1 MALWGGLASG
11 GATGANKALQLR
23 RQQQQFQ
30 QQSDYRNQV
39 LDESMRSNRTGERL
53 RALQIQSQLLGNMGR
68 SSGSGTGTGGGSVRD
83 PDQLK
88 RYLENVPSIA
98 ERSFYPSLGIRKAF
112 GADRLWPDKS
122 LSTAQVEGS
131 VRDLG
136 NQVFSYLQQ
145 RGFTPDTA
153 QFNQAMQDTKSRIF
167 LPPKE
172 SGGYDRKY
180 LNRLQSVRQ
189 PGVSEGEWD
198 KRLSDIYFGRDK
210 TPNAEWVKG
219 FMGEVDSA
227 LQGIPD
233 GTDRQTR
240 QKARVGYDRNLLD
253 KYDRM
258 RKEKGVVGQLFD
270 GDFWKTSGKHL
281 WNTITD
287 LPSDAMDTISEMPG
301 GKFLAGHGPPPGTPP
316 PPIKTTPQPHPSQQD
331 FRQRRSDEMQMFQ
344 QQLQGKGRA
353 ELFSMINTFP
363 RGSQER
369 DMILYMINAQLLNE
383 AAGVLGQ

>member
-1 MALWGGLASG
+1 
-11 GATGANKALQLR
+11 
-23 RQQQQFQ
+23 
-30 QQSDYRNQV
+30 
-39 LDESMRSNRTGERL
+39 
-53 RALQIQSQLLGNMGR
+53 MGR
-68 SSGSGTGTGGGSVRD
+68 SSGSGTGAGGGSVRD

-88 RYLENVPSIA
+88 RYLENVPAIA
-98 ERSFYPSLGIRKAF
+98 ERSFYPSLGVRNNWF
-112 GADRLWPDKS
+112 DKT

-153 QFNQAMQDTKSRIF
+153 QFNQAMQDTKSQIF

-172 SGGYDRKY
+172 NGGYDRKY

-227 LQGIPD
+227 VQKIPD
-233 GTDRQTR
+233 NAGVQERRSVRSQNQKSTIEELRRIEQDKGHIGKMFDPEYLGTALGAIGRTLADTPSALADDLKRIP
-240 QKARVGYDRNLLD
+240 
-253 KYDRM
+253 
-258 RKEKGVVGQLFD
+258 GV
-270 GDFWKTSGKHL
+270 GDFLFGK
-281 WNTITD
+281 
-287 LPSDAMDTISEMPG
+287 
-301 GKFLAGHGPPPGTPP
+301 GPTPGTPP
-316 PPIKTTPQPHPSQQD
+316 PPIQTTPQPHPSQQD
-331 FRQRRSDEMQMFQ
+331 FRQRRNDEMQMFQ

-383 AAGVLGQ
+383 AAGVFGQ